1 MSAQQVKKVFRMRAA
16 FLGTALLTAMIAACG
31 SEPRTSET
39 TPDTLP
45 DASNGV
51 DGSTAAPDTGGD
63 SDATTSDVVTLDVVA
78 VQDTETLP
86 DSSPDAAAEDANT
99 PDTASDDTVSTPDA
113 AVEDVPVI
121 PDGPVDPYEDG
132 TFRYSTR
139 TVRVPLGGGGEVDA
153 SLYVPVTSDAT
164 SFPAVLFGH
173 GFQLTGASY
182 TDYAERMASHGVI
195 VLLPT
200 WGDGLFSARTHTQ
213 LAGDVE
219 AMVSWMIAENA
230 AGGELAGAL
239 DVSRIGMSGHSRG
252 GKGAIFGAINDD
264 RVDAVFVLDP
274 VDSGPPFGSNPTD
287 YPSLTPERMADLR
300 VPLGIVGA
308 GKGSQ
313 ATFGQACAPAAD
325 NYQAYY
331 DAAGSPSYLYVVAD
345 AGHNDF
351 LFSCSGFQC
360 NVCPGG
366 ADAAFMRTMSN
377 ALLVSFMRFYL
388 ANDTRYEPFLSGGV
402 LDDAVRAGDLEYR
415 SR

>member
-1 MSAQQVKKVFRMRAA
+1 MRAA
-16 FLGTALLTAMIAACG
+16 FLLTALFTALIAACG
-31 SEPRTSET
+31 SEPRSTEGAV
-39 TPDTLP
+39 DALP
-45 DASNGV
+45 DATGGL
-51 DGSTAAPDTGGD
+51 DGSATVPDAASESD
-63 SDATTSDVVTLDVVA
+63 SAVADVVTLDAVV

-86 DSSPDAAAEDANT
+86 DSSSDAAPEDVAAPDAAPGDTIGA
-99 PDTASDDTVSTPDA
+99 PDVSVT
-113 AVEDVPVI
+113 DVPVI

-132 TFRYSTR
+132 VYRFSTR
-139 TVRVPLGGGGEVDA
+139 TLRVPLGGGGDVEA
-153 SLYVPVTSDAT
+153 SLYVPTSTEAT
-164 SFPAVLFGH
+164 SFPGVIFGH

-182 TDYAERMASHGVI
+182 TDYAERMASHGLI
-195 VLLPT
+195 VLVPT

-230 AGGELAGAL
+230 GGGELAGVL

-252 GKGAIFGAINDD
+252 GKSAIFGAINDD

-300 VPLGIVGA
+300 VPFGIVGA

-313 ATFGQACAPAAD
+313 TSFGQACAPAAD

-331 DAAGSPSYLYVVAD
+331 DEAGSPSYLYVVAD

-388 ANDTRYEPFLSGGV
+388 ASDTRYQPFLSGGV
-402 LDDAVRAGDLEYR
+402 LDDSVRTGDLEYR